1 MNYFWDDLMQINI
14 ILHVNGSSD
23 QISITRIYT
32 EVDVDKFYCDSIV
45 YDFNLN

>member
-14 ILHVNGSSD
+14 MLHVYGSSED
-23 QISITRIYT
+23 EISITGIYT
-32 EVDVDKFYCDSIV
+32 EVDKFYCDYIV